1 MSWFKQKPTTVGGE
15 RRRRYVDTTY
25 KGVAIRLKLEK
36 GRNLERISYSTVSQV
51 FYYYSTVSQVF
62 YYEIIWSTSRFKNLK
77 FRVAAS
83 RPLIDVTTGKM
94 GNDGALRKEARD
106 EVFSKLRLSL
116 AYAMNPKAQKMM
128 KAISESN
135 NQPLPHQ
142 IIRSSRSLT

>member
-36 GRNLERISYSTVSQV
+36 GRNLEQISYSTVSQV
-51 FYYYSTVSQVF
+51 FYY
-62 YYEIIWSTSRFKNLK
+62 EILWSTSRFKNLK

-83 RPLIDVTTGKM
+83 RPLIDATTGKM

-128 KAISESN
+128 KAIFESN

-142 IIRSSRSLT
+142 IIRSSSSLT